1 MGEVG
6 KKVKKQGN
14 AVFRTVGRYADAEDV
29 FFGSY
34 IVK

>member
-29 FFGSY
+29 SAL
-34 IVK
+34 